1 MRAAVAECG
10 SVAATSAVDEGGS
23 EGVAAQVRVAAQV
36 WGAGCKA
43 AAKRIGWRCSRFG
56 WRRRL
61 GWLAV
66 AAQAGLAAQVGVV
79 GRRTLGIKP
88 ICAGCASCVC
98 SALDIG
104 PGQQQM
110 GRGTLSHLPG
120 DSIRSG
126 SLQELYLHF
135 TWDMQV
141 FGWTW
146 DVACSRL
153 QGTAYPMRR
162 QRMVNNHRYC
172 R

>member
-1 MRAAVAECG
+1 MV
-10 SVAATSAVDEGGS
+10 
-23 EGVAAQVRVAAQV
+23 AQVRVAAQV

-104 PGQQQM
+104 PGQQQK

-126 SLQELYLHF
+126 SRACLSAARAGTQYSLQC
-135 TWDMQV
+135 T
-141 FGWTW
+141 
-146 DVACSRL
+146 RL
-153 QGTAYPMRR
+153 EPVVVHRDHRAQGVRG
-162 QRMVNNHRYC
+162 
-172 R
+172 